1 MKRSESHLR
10 RKSLDQNKECRVF
23 AFSRFCLS
31 AFSRLAFLCF
41 RSIWRFRGFR
51 RFRDF
56 RRFRGFRCFR
66 DFTFLHLKND
76 RCTKSFLQ
84 TSSRRFY
91 FAVTLTLK
99 TRSIRSHTTRHD
111 DEGSDCNHTLL
122 HTCTYTL
129 SHTHTY

>member
-31 AFSRLAFLCF
+31 EFLRLAFLCF

-56 RRFRGFRCFR
+56 RRFRG
-66 DFTFLHLKND
+66 FTFLHLKND